1 MTKRTTTKHRTAMS
15 ELKDLH
21 KPNLDRKLY
30 SIEVTAYENA
40 HTFSIH
46 IHEEGY
52 NLQYP
57 HIIGVLEVVKGSYL
71 RECAENAKAALS
83 ERESGKEETP

>member
-1 MTKRTTTKHRTAMS
+1 MS
-15 ELKDLH
+15 ELKDIH

-30 SIEVTAYENA
+30 SIEINAYENA

-83 ERESGKEETP
+83 ERESGKKGTP